1 MSVQNIID
9 VVYQVLSC
17 LGILSVIGFLYVFE
31 NWYIKTKNKLIEE
44 TDESKVRMVDDI
56 ILTVVN
62 HLNQTMVDEL
72 KKKKIFGEEEQ
83 EKVKEIALENIKNLI
98 SDDCVNAVEN
108 VYNDF
113 EQYIELK
120 LEEIVKQEKYEE

>member
-1 MSVQNIID
+1 MSIQNIID
-9 VVYQVLSC
+9 IVYQVLSC

-31 NWYIKTKNKLIEE
+31 NWYIKTKNKPIKE

-98 SDDCVNAVEN
+98 SDDYVNAVEN
-108 VYNDF
+108 VHNDF

>member
-1 MSVQNIID
+1 MSIQNIID